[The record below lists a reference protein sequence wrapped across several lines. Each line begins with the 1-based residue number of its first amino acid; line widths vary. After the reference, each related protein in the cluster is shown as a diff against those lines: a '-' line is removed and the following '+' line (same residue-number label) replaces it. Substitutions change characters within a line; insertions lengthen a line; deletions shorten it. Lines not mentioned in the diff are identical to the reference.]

1 MMLRRLGYTADAVAN
16 GVEVLQAL
24 EAKTYD
30 VVFLDVQM
38 PEMDGYEA
46 ARRIRARWAA
56 NEADRPS
63 MVAMTGN
70 AMQGDRERCLEAGM
84 DGHVSKPIRAHE
96 MYAAIDELMSHR
108 IEAAPLEPI
117 PPGEA
122 VIRVDPGKPLPSPA
136 AGNGQRPLDIN
147 WEEALVCTGG
157 DRDLM
162 QTMIEVFL
170 QESPRM
176 LDEARSAAAA
186 KDSPRLRRAG
196 HSLKGSCGYFA
207 VPEAYEAALHVEWL
221 AEGGDLA
228 RASKALDQLSAEI
241 DRLRPALARFRE
253 MAH

>member
-1 MMLRRLGYTADAVAN
+1 
-16 GVEVLQAL
+16 
-24 EAKTYD
+24 
-30 VVFLDVQM
+30 
-38 PEMDGYEA
+38 
-46 ARRIRARWAA
+46 
-56 NEADRPS
+56 
-63 MVAMTGN
+63 
-70 AMQGDRERCLEAGM
+70 
-84 DGHVSKPIRAHE
+84 VSKPIRAHE
-96 MYAAIDELMSHR
+96 LYAAIDDLLSHR

-176 LDEARSAAAA
+176 LEEARKAAAA

-207 VPEAYEAALHVEWL
+207 VPEAYEAALHVERL
-221 AEGGDLA
+221 AEDGDLA

-253 MAH
+253 MVH